1 MTAQGSSLPSGSAEG
16 QSYAA
21 QPEDLRAQYAA
32 AVQMA
37 VYDGQLSWQV
47 TGLFVQFAILLVA
60 GAVSP
65 SFAGT
70 SNKVFLAL
78 VGAIVALAGI
88 IMSVMFGS
96 MTLRIRTYQDYWS
109 ARAEELEAM
118 MPLAGLFSG
127 ASRLS
132 HVGTLT
138 VASTTLRMRR
148 SYGVK
153 TKVMMTIL
161 FGVLTLAFVGLLLF
175 DLVRAF

>member
-1 MTAQGSSLPSGSAEG
+1 MTSSGTPPGRGVQDQASAIKG
-16 QSYAA
+16 
-21 QPEDLRAQYAA
+21 EDLRAQYAA

-70 SNKVFLAL
+70 SNKLLLAL
-78 VGAIVALAGI
+78 VGAIVAVAGI
-88 IMSVMFGS
+88 IMSAMFGS
-96 MTLRIRTYQDYWS
+96 MALRIRTYQDYWS

-118 MPLAGLFSG
+118 MPLHGLFTG
-127 ASRLS
+127 ASQLS
-132 HVGTLT
+132 RTGTLT
-138 VASTTLRMRR
+138 VGSITLRMRR

-153 TKVMMTIL
+153 TKVMMTLL
-161 FGVLTLAFVGLLLF
+161 FGVLTLAFVGLLVF
-175 DLVRAF
+175 NLVRAF

>member
-1 MTAQGSSLPSGSAEG
+1 MTTHGTSPPGRSVQE
-16 QSYAA
+16 QVAA
-21 QPEDLRAQYAA
+21 VQPEDLRAQYAA

-70 SNKVFLAL
+70 SNKLLLAL
-78 VGAIVALAGI
+78 IGALVALAGI
-88 IMSVMFGS
+88 VMSAMFGS
-96 MTLRIRTYQDYWS
+96 MALRIRTYQDYWS

-118 MPLAGLFSG
+118 MPLRGLFSG
-127 ASRLS
+127 ASQLSRL
-132 HVGTLT
+132 GTLT

-153 TKVMMTIL
+153 TKVMMTLL
-161 FGVLTLAFVGLLLF
+161 FGVLTLAFVGLLVF